1 MMPNFKLFTF
11 VLGALLITAWISIP
25 TTSQAETRKV
35 YGLELPPYATE
46 LSQGRYKSNQNF
58 KKTLKDFKR
67 RLRRRSKILEPVTL
81 MGVKYVHIRSTNPKT
96 KWSGI
101 NVYELK
107 GRKVRFYVLPRHKK

>member
-1 MMPNFKLFTF
+1 MMPNVKRFTLI
-11 VLGALLITAWISIP
+11 LGFTLAVAWVSVPTASY
-25 TTSQAETRKV
+25 ADTRKI

-46 LSQGRYKSNQNF
+46 ISKGRYKSNQNF
-58 KKTLKDFKR
+58 NKTLKDFKR
-67 RLRRRSKILEPVTL
+67 RLRRRSKILDPVTL

-107 GRKVRFYVLPRHKK
+107 GRKVRFYVLPRYKK